1 MNERPKRTIGVIGIG
16 PIGGILAAHLA
27 KAGED
32 VVVVDILEGHLEE
45 IRNNSLR
52 ISGIVDIEAKISKT
66 CLSIS
71 ELEDYDLDYLFVSVK
86 APVLPR
92 ILPQIE
98 RVIGDSTKIISYQN
112 GLDTELILAESFN
125 PDNVF
130 RAVINY
136 AGNCKGRGHIK
147 MTFFNC
153 RNYIGP
159 VNGGSSAVAKEI
171 ADMLT
176 AASLDCDVTDDIRS
190 HVWEKVVLNAA
201 LSPLCA
207 ATGRSMK
214 TVMDTVDT
222 YDLVESLL
230 WEAIAVAKA
239 DGCTFE
245 QGFFD
250 ECISYLKKAGDHKPS
265 MLIDIECKRPTEI
278 DFINCKVQEYGR
290 KHGIPT
296 PYNDFVT
303 KLVRFHECSYMDPVD

>member
-1 MNERPKRTIGVIGIG
+1 MDEEPKRAIGVIGIG

-52 ISGIVDIEAKISKT
+52 ISGVVDIEARISKT

-71 ELEDYDLDYLFVSVK
+71 ELQDHDLDYLFVSVK

-98 RVIGDSTKIISYQN
+98 RVVGDRTKVISYQN
-112 GLDTELILAESFN
+112 GLDTERMLAESFD

-136 AGNCKGRGHIK
+136 AGECKGRGHIK
-147 MTFFNC
+147 MTFFNGS
-153 RNYIGP
+153 NYIGP
-159 VNGGSSAVAKEI
+159 VNGGDSVVAQEI

-176 AASLDCDVTDDIRS
+176 AASLDCKATEDIRS

-207 ATGRSMK
+207 ATGKTMK
-214 TVMDTVDT
+214 TVMDAVDT

-230 WEAIAVAKA
+230 MEAIAVAKA
-239 DGCTFE
+239 DGCTFG
-245 QGFFD
+245 QDFF
-250 ECISYLKKAGDHKPS
+250 EKCISYLRNAGDHKPS

-278 DFINCKVQEYGR
+278 AFINCKVQEYGR
-290 KHGIPT
+290 RYGIPT
-296 PYNDFVT
+296 PYNDFVV
-303 KLVRFHECSYMDPVD
+303 KLVRFHECAYMDPVD